1 MGKPLWERMLD
12 EGPPEPVTPEIIAK
26 QEALEK
32 ELEEWAEAHRI
43 KKGSEEKK

>member
-1 MGKPLWERMLD
+1 MGKPLWERMQD
-12 EGPPEPVTPEIIAK
+12 EGPPRPVTPETIAK

-43 KKGSEEKK
+43 KKDPEEKK